1 MGVALLPPY
10 MSDESVASGRL
21 RRLSHRKWRYAKG
34 YYLVYPEES
43 AQMQSL
49 QVFRAWLLAQAND
62 A

>member
-1 MGVALLPPY
+1 
-10 MSDESVASGRL
+10 
-21 RRLSHRKWRYAKG
+21 LSRHKWRYAKG

-49 QVFRAWLLAQAND
+49 QVFRAWLLEQAKVG